1 MGSPVSAVIPD
12 NVLIRQLVLHEGR
25 GSKEGYTPR
34 RVDAARADDDTLI
47 CGGGTGMDQIVGA
60 AARLPDNERKD
71 LAILA
76 LARSATIT
84 DLAIGRGVSRKFV
97 YAQTQK
103 ARVALDDAFLPAGA
117 DDVLFELAVTKT

>member
-1 MGSPVSAVIPD
+1 
-12 NVLIRQLVLHEGR
+12 
-25 GSKEGYTPR
+25 
-34 RVDAARADDDTLI
+34 
-47 CGGGTGMDQIVGA
+47 MDQIVGA

-103 ARVALDDAFLPAGA
+103 ARVALDDAFLPATGEIGRA
-117 DDVLFELAVTKT
+117 HV

>member
-1 MGSPVSAVIPD
+1 
-12 NVLIRQLVLHEGR
+12 
-25 GSKEGYTPR
+25 
-34 RVDAARADDDTLI
+34 
-47 CGGGTGMDQIVGA
+47 MDQIVGA
-60 AARLPDNERKD
+60 APRLPDNERKD

-103 ARVALDDAFLPAGA
+103 ARVPRPPDSLVRPGI
-117 DDVLFELAVTKT
+117 AVA

>member
-1 MGSPVSAVIPD
+1 MIYSGRPAIVVKQHQDTYEPH
-12 NVLIRQLVLHEGR
+12 RRRR
-25 GSKEGYTPR
+25 GSKEGYTQR
-34 RVDAARADDDTLI
+34 RGDAARADDGTLI

-84 DLAIGRGVSRKFV
+84 DLAIRRGGSRKVV

-103 ARVALDDAFLPAGA
+103 
-117 DDVLFELAVTKT
+117 

>member
-1 MGSPVSAVIPD
+1 MHAKF
-12 NVLIRQLVLHEGR
+12 GR

-34 RVDAARADDDTLI
+34 RVDAARADDGTLI

-103 ARVALDDAFLPAGA
+103 ARVALDDAFLPARAQTTCCSSWRSPRHGYA
-117 DDVLFELAVTKT
+117 R

>member
-1 MGSPVSAVIPD
+1 
-12 NVLIRQLVLHEGR
+12 
-25 GSKEGYTPR
+25 
-34 RVDAARADDDTLI
+34 
-47 CGGGTGMDQIVGA
+47 MDQIVGA

-103 ARVALDDAFLPAGA
+103 ARVALDDAFLPATGA
-117 DDVLFELAVTKT
+117 DDVLFELAVTKTWLRQVIDHRSGNRARGEPQVCVRADAEGSCRVG

>member
-1 MGSPVSAVIPD
+1 
-12 NVLIRQLVLHEGR
+12 
-25 GSKEGYTPR
+25 
-34 RVDAARADDDTLI
+34 
-47 CGGGTGMDQIVGA
+47 MDQIVGA

-103 ARVALDDAFLPAGA
+103 ARVALGDAFLPATGA
-117 DDVLFELAVTKT
+117 DDVLFELAVTKTWLRQSLLDVPNGYWAFLAGLASPLDARLAAVS

>member
-1 MGSPVSAVIPD
+1 
-12 NVLIRQLVLHEGR
+12 
-25 GSKEGYTPR
+25 
-34 RVDAARADDDTLI
+34 
-47 CGGGTGMDQIVGA
+47 MDQIVGA

-103 ARVALDDAFLPAGA
+103 ARVALDDAFLPATGA
-117 DDVLFELAVTKT
+117 DDVLFPAQAPQAFRRIEGF